1 MTTSA
6 SESTAPTPERYRLE
20 PKHALAAA
28 GLLAVTLAILAS
40 FGRHWWCACGNAI
53 PWSLEING
61 SHNSQHF
68 IDPYSVSHF
77 EHGLFFFIFLALFR
91 DRLSLTWRLVA
102 AAGIEC
108 GWEILENS
116 SFIIDRYRAATI
128 SLDYY
133 GDSML
138 NSVSDVLFAALGFVA
153 TSMLPKDRFWMW
165 WWGIVLV
172 CEFGLIFTV
181 RDSLMINVIMLA
193 HPIEAIRQWQAG

>member
-1 MTTSA
+1 MTSH
-6 SESTAPTPERYRLE
+6 EPTAPKAPPERYRVE

-28 GLLAVTLAILAS
+28 GLLALTLAILAS
-40 FGRHWWCACGNAI
+40 FGRHWWCACGSFI

-68 IDPYSVSHF
+68 VDPYSVSHF
-77 EHGLFFFIFLALFR
+77 EHGLFFFVFLALFR
-91 DRLSLTWRLVA
+91 DRMSLTWRLVA

-108 GWEILENS
+108 AWEVLENS
-116 SFIIDRYRAATI
+116 TFIIDRYRAATI

-153 TSMLPKDRFWMW
+153 TSMLPKDGFWMW

-193 HPIEAIRQWQAG
+193 YPIEAIRQWQAG